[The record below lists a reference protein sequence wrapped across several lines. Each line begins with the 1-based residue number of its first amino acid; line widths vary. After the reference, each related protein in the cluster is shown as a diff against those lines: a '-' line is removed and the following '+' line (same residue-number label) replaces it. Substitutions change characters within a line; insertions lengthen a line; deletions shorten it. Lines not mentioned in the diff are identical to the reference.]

1 MFLHENHEIIYTE
14 KLMILF
20 SGISGICILEESV

>member
-14 KLMILF
+14 KLILF